1 MSEKYHL
8 GYFNAPEDIKY
19 LADKSNKEIVE
30 YKLAKNGDWHSTSI
44 HLETASVQGLHPV
57 EASNGYRYY
66 VRRSIDRKNL
76 DGPDNF
82 IDIYGEC

>member
-30 YKLAKNGDWHSTSI
+30 YKLAKKGDWHSTSL
-44 HLETASVQGLHPV
+44 HLETHSVQGLHPV
-57 EASNGYRYY
+57 EASNGYQYY

-76 DGPDNF
+76 DSPDNF